1 MEAYSKGLD
10 VDPDN
15 EECKVGRQQVIAK
28 ISETQSS
35 GKVDEEQIRHAMADP
50 EIQNI
55 LKDPQINIFLKR
67 LQENPAE
74 AQKEM
79 MADKKLAEAV
89 QKLMAA
95 GILRT
100 G

>member
-55 LKDPQINIFLKR
+55 LKDPQINLFLKEM
-67 LQENPAE
+67 QENPQE
-74 AQKEM
+74 ASK
-79 MADKKLAEAV
+79 ALHKDAKLNNAV
-89 QKLMAA
+89 NKLVAA
-95 GILRT
+95 GILRL